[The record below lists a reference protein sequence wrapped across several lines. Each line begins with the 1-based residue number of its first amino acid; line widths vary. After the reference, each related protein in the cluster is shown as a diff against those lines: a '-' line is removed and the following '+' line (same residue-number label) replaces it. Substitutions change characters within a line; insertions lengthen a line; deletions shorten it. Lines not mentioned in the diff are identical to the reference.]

1 MATEGKGATKK
12 EKNNPDVE
20 YTPEELRE
28 ELASFSKKMEE
39 NFAEIVEAKEKIEK
53 LKKQAGLQD
62 INESDIK
69 YYVEDDDPKKAQ
81 FAQEIVECIKDKAN
95 AQKRNTTIKKKLGEF
110 IEGLY
115 NDIIKKLDELEKE
128 HKELTQKEQSG
139 EELTK
144 EEKKRMNEIK
154 REAKIL
160 REEALYLKKE
170 MDKAKKRADALIG
183 DNDKSKKK
191 ETAKGDK
198 GKKKDEEAQ
207 QQQQQ
212 GVPVVGG
219 AGAAP
224 SKNEDKK
231 SKEAEG
237 QVKTK
242 QGAEKEEEKDP
253 KKEKYLKLKDICDR
267 MQMTDE
273 ELGKTGKKKVTK
285 EEIKELDIEFKKIHT
300 SMQKDADKVDK
311 WDKRILASMLCQD
324 RYYENADKEKR
335 AEYYVETK
343 IKGFWAKIKA
353 AVRKKLPSSIMQ
365 QKEMLEEMVNF
376 IQNDE
381 SLATDLSERSQR
393 DDLKNAMTQAI
404 ASWNTKIEN
413 DIAKCQSALPEASE
427 MSDTLEASVE
437 PEIGTE
443 EELEVPEVPEPE
455 PPVV

>member
-1 MATEGKGATKK
+1 MAEKGKGATKK

-28 ELASFSKKMEE
+28 ELASYSKKMEE

-69 YYVEDDDPKKAQ
+69 YYVEDDDPKKAK
-81 FAQEIVECIKDKAN
+81 FAQEIVECIKNKAN
-95 AQKRNTTIKKKLGEF
+95 AQRRNTTIKKKLGEF
-110 IEGLY
+110 IEELY

-160 REEALYLKKE
+160 REEAIYLKKE

-183 DNDKSKKK
+183 DKDNSKKK

-198 GKKKDEEAQ
+198 KKGEEAQ

-212 GVPVVGG
+212 GVPVAGG
-219 AGAAP
+219 AGAVP

-237 QVKTK
+237 QVTTK
-242 QGAEKEEEKDP
+242 QGAEKEEEKGP

-273 ELGKTGKKKVTK
+273 ELSKEGKKKVTK
-285 EEIKELDIEFKKIHT
+285 EEIKELDTEFKKIHT
-300 SMQKDADKVDK
+300 SMLKDTDKVDK

-343 IKGFWAKIKA
+343 IKGLWAKFKA
-353 AVRKKLPSSIMQ
+353 AIGKKLPSSIMQ

-413 DIAKCQSALPEASE
+413 DMAKCQSALPEASE

-437 PEIGTE
+437 PGIGTG
-443 EELEVPEVPEPE
+443 EELEVPEVSEPE